1 MTSYLKQKSLSLY
14 IKRYAGKNAKTEDL
28 WCVLSEESGL
38 QINSMM
44 DDWTK
49 KNGYPVIS
57 VKSKDD
63 ILEFEQV
70 LLLINKQKCMHS
82 KIRSHKFHLYYF
94 GDLIHF

>member
-70 LLLINKQKCMHS
+70 LLLINKQKCMH
-82 KIRSHKFHLYYF
+82 
-94 GDLIHF
+94 